1 MSRTNRRFG
10 GAAMVTL
17 AVVAVAAL
25 GLPTAGAQPTSVPP
39 PSEAEVSPTV
49 VAELAAEGQA
59 EVIVELATQSGTSGT
74 GGGRDAAVAALADEA
89 GVEHARVLE
98 TSAPTAVATVDQ
110 AGLAALADSPAVAR
124 VLPDRRHYLTL
135 AGSTVSVGAPAAWS
149 SGFTGAG
156 QRVAVLDTGVDADH
170 AFLAGRVTDEACFS
184 STVAA
189 FSLCQD
195 NAPTDSGPDSAA
207 PCPLSACSHGTHVA
221 GIVAGSGG
229 PTNAPAGVAPGA
241 SIIAVQVF
249 SRDLA
254 GLYASD
260 SSLMQA
266 LDWVLT
272 LQLANPNVAAVN
284 LSLGGSLFT
293 GSCTSD
299 PLRPYI
305 DQLRA
310 AGTATVIAS
319 GNEGAKDR
327 LASPGCI
334 PKAITVGAINDAN
347 NRVASFSNSAP
358 VLDLLAPGVG
368 IVSSIPDGGYA
379 SIDGT
384 SMATPHVAGAIA
396 VLQQARDVVSVDEAE
411 LMLER
416 SGLAVTDLANGLT
429 RPRVRIDRAITDLAS
444 FGSIDSAT
452 SGPGSIS
459 AAGWTIDPDTTS
471 SVDVEL
477 QVDGKPV
484 ATVVANRSRPDV
496 GSAYPGYGNSHGWQ
510 ATLTGIGPGT
520 HLLCAYGVNQ
530 IGTAA
535 VAGGPSK
542 HLISC
547 QNVAMPSGNPFGSLD
562 SATGGPRS
570 IIASGWAI
578 DPDTV
583 GPVEIH
589 TYVDGKWGGLT
600 IANTS
605 RPDVGNVYAG
615 YGANHGWRLTIGNVG
630 PGAHQVCAYAINQ
643 AGGTTNPLIAC
654 RTVVVPSGN
663 PFGSLDGA
671 TGGPGTITAAGWA
684 IDPDT
689 AGSVQL
695 HVYVDGRWT
704 AATTANTSRPDVGH
718 AYAGFGASHGYQ
730 LNLTGLASGPRRLCV
745 YAINVSTGTTNPLI
759 ACRTVNVSSPS

>member
-1 MSRTNRRFG
+1 MSTTNRRFG
-10 GAAMVTL
+10 AASMMTL

-25 GLPTAGAQPTSVPP
+25 GLPAAGALPASEPP
-39 PSEAEVSPTV
+39 PSEAEISPTV
-49 VAELAAEGQA
+49 VAELAADGQA
-59 EVIVELATQSGTSGT
+59 EVIVELATRPGPSGSG
-74 GGGRDAAVAALADEA
+74 GDRDAAVAALAAEA

-98 TSAPTAVATVDQ
+98 TAAPTAVATVDE
-110 AGLAALADSPAVAR
+110 AGLAALADSPDVAR
-124 VLPDRRHYLTL
+124 VLPDRRHYLSL
-135 AGSTVSVGAPAAWS
+135 ASSTASVGAPAAWTT
-149 SGFTGAG
+149 GFTGAG

-184 STVAA
+184 STVPA
-189 FSLCQD
+189 FSLCED
-195 NAPTDSGPDSAA
+195 DAPTAEGPGSAA
-207 PCPLSACSHGTHVA
+207 PCPFSACNHGTHVA

-266 LDWVLT
+266 LDWVLQR
-272 LQLANPNVAAVN
+272 QLENPNVAAVN

-293 GSCTSD
+293 GACNSD
-299 PLRPYI
+299 PLRPYV

-334 PKAITVGAINDAN
+334 PKAITVGATDDAN
-347 NRVASFSNSAP
+347 NRVASFSNSAA
-358 VLDLLAPGVG
+358 VLDLLAPGVS
-368 IVSSIPDGGYA
+368 IVSSVPGGGYQ

-396 VLQQARDVVSVDEAE
+396 VLQQARDVVTVDEAE

-416 SGLAVTDLANGLT
+416 AGIPVTDTNGLT
-429 RPRVRIDRAITDLAS
+429 RPRLRVDRAITDLAS

-452 SGPGSIS
+452 GGPGSIS
-459 AAGWTIDPDTTS
+459 AAGWIIDPDTTG

-477 QVDGKPV
+477 RVDGIPV
-484 ATVVANRSRPDV
+484 ATVATGQFRPDV
-496 GSAYPGYGNSHGWQ
+496 GGAYPGYGNSHGWQ
-510 ATLTGIGPGT
+510 ATLTGIGAGN
-520 HLLCAYGVNQ
+520 HELCAYGVNQ

-535 VAGGPSK
+535 IAGGPSK

-547 QNVAMPSGNPFGSLD
+547 QNVAMPSGNPFGSFD
-562 SATGGPRS
+562 NATGGPRS
-570 IIASGWAI
+570 IVASGWAI
-578 DPDTV
+578 DPDTT

-589 TYVDGKWGGLT
+589 TYVDGRWGGLT
-600 IANTS
+600 TASTS
-605 RPDVGNVYAG
+605 RPDVGGAYAG
-615 YGANHGWRLTIGNVG
+615 YGSNHGWQLTIGNVG

-654 RTVVVPSGN
+654 RNVVVPSGN

-671 TGGPGTITAAGWA
+671 TGGAGTVTAAGWA

-704 AATTANTSRPDVGH
+704 TATTANTSRPDVGN
-718 AYAGFGASHGYQ
+718 AYPGFGANHGFQ
-730 LNLTGLASGPRRLCV
+730 VNLTGVAAGSRRLCV
-745 YAINVSTGTTNPLI
+745 YAINVSAGTTNPLI
-759 ACRTVNVSSPS
+759 ACRNVTVSGST